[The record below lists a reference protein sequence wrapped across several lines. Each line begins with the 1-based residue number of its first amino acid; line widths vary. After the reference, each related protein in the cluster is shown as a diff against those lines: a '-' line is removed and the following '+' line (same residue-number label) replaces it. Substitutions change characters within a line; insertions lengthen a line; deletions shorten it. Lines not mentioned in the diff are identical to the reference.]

1 MNREVTVQRRSAERP
16 EAMAGILAV
25 FLAKNP
31 VFKELKKGNVLSV
44 KIGAKDLYNGDFN
57 EAVNRWVKGGKDLA
71 GKKGGYVD
79 ESTKMFSQAFLGI
92 ENGTRGESLCPELAR
107 AGLSHFRVG
116 NGGVYRMVQYFHTE
130 PIPGKLIFAEV
141 ALKPE
146 GGDVRAVGNS
156 FLAAMAKSVSES
168 CTSTVVGVKVS
179 MSDVPK
185 PRVQTA
191 AEKYREW
198 KNNHPEILM
207 YPDPPL
213 SVVLDKM
220 GRIPRD
226 QVEGIKK
233 QLNACLEGLTALSN
247 GVKFYRLVSGGE
259 SLSVVGR
266 TQHNT
271 RSESKDEL
279 VAFRHGT
286 RTRYLQKRVST
297 ETTTRD
303 ELIRE
308 TERVAEVKV
317 KDSVLSLINEGLSLD
332 DRIPVSQDKNM
343 SVREIL
349 EKRLTEIENI
359 GAMAV
364 NKVTEQVEKQI
375 KRQIKQLKEI
385 GVAGSELEMAK
396 GRLYLAGA
404 FWPLVMRQHVRDT
417 YLGPINMAL
426 GRQI

>member
-1 MNREVTVQRRSAERP
+1 MNREVAVQRKKVERP

-25 FLAKNP
+25 FLANNP
-31 VFKELKKGNVLSV
+31 IFKESGNGNVLPV
-44 KIGAKDLYNGDFN
+44 KIGAKDLYKGDFDKTV
-57 EAVNRWVKGGKDLA
+57 ERWVEGGMDLA
-71 GKKGGYVD
+71 GKKERYVD

-92 ENGTRGESLCPELAR
+92 ENGAREEKLCPELAR

-116 NGGVYRMVQYFHTE
+116 GRVYEMVQYLHTE

-141 ALKPE
+141 ALKPV

-156 FLAAMAKSVSES
+156 SFLVAMAKNVYES

-185 PRVQTA
+185 PRVQTD
-191 AEKYREW
+191 AEKFREY
-198 KNNHPEILM
+198 KRLHPEILM

-213 SVVLDKM
+213 GAVLDKN
-220 GRIPRD
+220 GRISRD
-226 QVEGIKK
+226 QAEGIKK

-247 GVKFYRLVSGGE
+247 GVKFSRLVSGGE

-266 TQHNT
+266 TQYNT

-279 VAFRHGT
+279 VAVRHGKK
-286 RTRYLQKRVST
+286 TRYSEKRVST
-297 ETTTRD
+297 ETITRD
-303 ELIRE
+303 ELTKE
-308 TERVAEVKV
+308 TERVAKVKV
-317 KDSVLSLINEGLSLD
+317 EDSVLLLINEGLSLD

-349 EKRLTEIENI
+349 KERLTEIEKI

-364 NKVTEQVEKQI
+364 NKVTEEVGKQI
-375 KRQIKQLKEI
+375 ERQIKQLKKM
-385 GVAGSELEMAK
+385 GVAGPELEMAK
-396 GRLYLAGA
+396 GQLYLAGA
-404 FWPLVMRQHVRDT
+404 FWPLVMRQHVRNT
-417 YLGPINMAL
+417 YLGPINAAL
-426 GRQI
+426 GQ